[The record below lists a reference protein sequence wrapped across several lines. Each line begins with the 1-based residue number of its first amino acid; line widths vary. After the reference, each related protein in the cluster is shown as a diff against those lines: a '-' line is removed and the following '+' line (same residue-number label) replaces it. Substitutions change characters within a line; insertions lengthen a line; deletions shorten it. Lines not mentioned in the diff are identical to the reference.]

1 MQKGKQIRLFI
12 LTILLI
18 GFLIPSVALVT
29 KAEAKSNVIYH
40 IPIHEDIEKGLHA
53 FLQRAFKEAE
63 QNQADAIILD
73 IHTPGGFTNAAG
85 NIAMLMDAT
94 NIRTIAYINKD
105 ALSAGAFLALHADE
119 VYMTPNGTMG
129 AAGIIEQSGKDAD
142 KKVQSAW
149 IKQMK
154 AAAETKA
161 GRDPIYAMAMADKD
175 IDLPELGSPKGEFLT
190 LSAKEAEQVKYSQG
204 TAATLQDVL
213 QATQLND
220 HEMIQVEPTFFEHV
234 ARFITNPIVIPI
246 LLSIASLGLI
256 IELYSPGFG
265 ISGAMGLISLV
276 LFFFGHLVA
285 GFAGYE
291 TILLFILGA
300 ALIGAEF
307 FIPGGIVGIV
317 GIVAVIASIVMAGA
331 DVTHMLISVL
341 IAISVAIVGMVII
354 MKVFGKKLT
363 ILNNLVLKDATTTED
378 GYVSNVNRIDLIGR
392 TGKTVTP
399 LRPSGIMDIQGERL
413 DVVSEGAYIEAGK
426 MVVIIKVEGSRIVV
440 REERE
445 EA

>member
-85 NIAMLMDAT
+85 NIAKLMDAT

-307 FIPGGIVGIV
+307 FIPGGIVGII
-317 GIVAVIASIVMAGA
+317 GIGAVIASIVMAGA

>member
-1 MQKGKQIRLFI
+1 M
-12 LTILLI
+12 

-85 NIAMLMDAT
+85 NIAKLMDAT

-161 GRDPIYAMAMADKD
+161 GKDPIYAMAMADKD

-307 FIPGGIVGIV
+307 FIPGGIVGII
-317 GIVAVIASIVMAGA
+317 GIGAVIASIVMAGA

>member
-85 NIAMLMDAT
+85 NIAKLMDAT

-307 FIPGGIVGIV
+307 FIPGGIVGII
-317 GIVAVIASIVMAGA
+317 GIGAVIVSIVMAGA

>member
-85 NIAMLMDAT
+85 NIAKLMDAT

-161 GRDPIYAMAMADKD
+161 GKDPIYAMAMADKD

-307 FIPGGIVGIV
+307 FIPGGIVGII
-317 GIVAVIASIVMAGA
+317 GIGAVIASIVMAGA

>member
-307 FIPGGIVGIV
+307 FIPGGIVGII
-317 GIVAVIASIVMAGA
+317 GIGAVIASIVMAGA

>member
-105 ALSAGAFLALHADE
+105 ALSAGAFLALHANE

-307 FIPGGIVGIV
+307 FIPGGIVGII
-317 GIVAVIASIVMAGA
+317 GIGAVIASIVMAGA